1 MRYSELRRCVLSYP
15 VGLNNLNR
23 STRFYRLIMHLHNI
37 MIVIAFCFLL
47 LVSVSASPQD
57 REPRGEL
64 HIYPRMTQ
72 IGIVANREFKD
83 HKGRVVRVV
92 YYGYDD
98 YSTNNFRE
106 ELLRERSSR
115 TFEYDEYGC
124 PIKSKSYDRLLNL
137 TAVEEVRCSNGTAI
151 PVLTTRRNSSD
162 IRQRETRHTE
172 TGSAKTILE
181 FDSTGEKVIG
191 ITGEFPEDTDL
202 VHGWGNVLNGLAV
215 GIAANR
221 ESGAQQDLSVNVT
234 IKNVDNDSSD
244 LMLSPV
250 LFELKHSN
258 GQVIQEKMFRLSN
271 SNKIES
277 GACPGYMRMG
287 APRAG
292 RALILYSLN
301 LGELYDPLPP
311 GKYSMT
317 ITYCVAKDLERLVSN
332 TIQIEVN

>member
-1 MRYSELRRCVLSYP
+1 
-15 VGLNNLNR
+15 
-23 STRFYRLIMHLHNI
+23 
-37 MIVIAFCFLL
+37 MIVIVLSLL
-47 LVSVSASPQD
+47 LLLSISTRAQE
-57 REPRGEL
+57 REPKGEL
-64 HIYPRMTQ
+64 QIYPRATQ
-72 IGIVANREFKD
+72 VGTVANRQFKD
-83 HKGRVVRVV
+83 DKGRVVKII
-92 YYGYDD
+92 YYD
-98 YSTNNFRE
+98 YADGAARNFRE
-106 ELLRERSSR
+106 ELLREQSSR
-115 TFEYDEYGC
+115 TSEYDEYGC

-137 TAVEEVRCSNGTAI
+137 TAVEEVRCSEGTST
-151 PVLTTRRNSSD
+151 PLLTTRRNSSD
-162 IRQRETRHTE
+162 ITQRETRHTQ

-191 ITGEFPEDTDL
+191 ITGEFPKDTDL
-202 VHGWGNVLNGLAV
+202 VHGWGNGLNGLAV
-215 GIAANR
+215 GIAPNR

-258 GQVIQEKMFRLSN
+258 GQAIQEKMFHLSN

-277 GACPGYMRMG
+277 GPCPNYMRMG

-301 LGELYDPLPP
+301 LGELYDPMPP

-317 ITYCVAKDLERLVSN
+317 ITYCVSKELERLVSN

>member
-1 MRYSELRRCVLSYP
+1 V
-15 VGLNNLNR
+15 
-23 STRFYRLIMHLHNI
+23 HLHNKL
-37 MIVIAFCFLL
+37 MVIALSFWLL
-47 LVSVSASPQD
+47 LSISVRAQD
-57 REPRGEL
+57 RESKGEL
-64 HIYPRMTQ
+64 HIYPRATQ

-83 HKGRVVRVV
+83 QKGRVVKVI

-106 ELLRERSSR
+106 ELLRERSSL
-115 TFEYDEYGC
+115 TSEYDEYGC
-124 PIKSKSYDRLLNL
+124 QIKSKSYDHLLNL
-137 TAVEEVRCSNGTAI
+137 IAVEEVRCAEGTST
-151 PVLTTRRNSSD
+151 PLLSTRRNSSE
-162 IRQRETRHTE
+162 IKQRETRHTE
-172 TGSAKTILE
+172 TGGAKTILE

-191 ITGEFPEDTDL
+191 ITGEFPEDADL

-215 GIAANR
+215 GIAPNR
-221 ESGAQQDLSVNVT
+221 ESGPQQDLSVNVT

-277 GACPGYMRMG
+277 GACPNYMRMG

-292 RALILYSLN
+292 RASILYSLN
-301 LGELYDPLPP
+301 LGEMYDPLPA
-311 GKYSMT
+311 GKYSIT
-317 ITYCVAKDLERLVSN
+317 ITYCVSQDLERLVSN
-332 TIQIEVN
+332 TIQIEVK